1 MESSDR
7 TDAAEPLLAMEGIVV
22 QFGDVRILDP
32 ARLRV
37 EKGEIHALLGENGA
51 GKSSLMKVLFGLY
64 EKKAGR
70 IRLRG
75 EETNIQTP
83 HDALGRGVA
92 MIHQELPFALH
103 LSTAENLFLG
113 RERRSGPLRLV
124 DTSRQNREAAE
135 ILEPFPVEIDPSR
148 PMRELSVAEQ
158 QIVAIA
164 KALSTGADLIILDE
178 ATTALTD
185 HEAERLFELLED
197 LRAKGKTF
205 IMITHQLDEV
215 FAVADRVTV
224 LRDGATVAASV
235 PVEEVSQR
243 DVVRH
248 MVGREVEDIFPERR
262 PEPRGEELLRV
273 ENLSTRKLSEIS
285 FTLRRGEV
293 LGVGGLMGAGR
304 TSLFDALFGAIPKS
318 GGRVWVRGEPARIQS
333 PREAIAAGLAY
344 VTEDRKENGLAL
356 DLGIRDNIALTR
368 AREHARFGLI
378 DDDALE
384 RLSERYSGKLAIDAR
399 TARTAEQLSG
409 GNQQKVVLAK
419 WLATEADVFLMDE
432 PTRGIDVGT
441 KMDVYALINELTDA
455 GKGVLLVTSELPE
468 LMAMSDRFIVL
479 SEGHLACELSGEE
492 ANSEE
497 IVFHASKK
505 PDAVAS

>member
-492 ANSEE
+492 ATSEE

>member
-197 LRAKGKTF
+197 LRAEGKTF